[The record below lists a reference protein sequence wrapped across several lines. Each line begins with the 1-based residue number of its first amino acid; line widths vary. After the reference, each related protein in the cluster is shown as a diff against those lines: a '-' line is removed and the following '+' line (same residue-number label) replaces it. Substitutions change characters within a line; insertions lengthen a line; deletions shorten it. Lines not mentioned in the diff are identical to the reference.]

1 MDKSRTRAR
10 LLELRQLIA
19 ARQSRIEKHLT
30 RRDEPLPP
38 DSEERAGELAN
49 RETLEQLGDGAD
61 VELHQIDHALA
72 RLDLGTYGKCEKCSE
87 PIAKARLELLPF
99 ATSCVRCADKSR

>member
-1 MDKSRTRAR
+1 MDKTRIRTR

-19 ARQSRIEKHLT
+19 ARKGRIEKHLT
-30 RRDEPLPP
+30 RRDEPLSP
-38 DSEERAGELAN
+38 DSGERAGELAN
-49 RETLEQLGDGAD
+49 RETLEQLGDGAN

-72 RLDLGTYGKCEKCSE
+72 RLELGTYGTCEQCKA

-99 ATSCVRCADKSR
+99 ATNCVRCAEK

>member
-30 RRDEPLPP
+30 SRDEPLPP

-72 RLDLGTYGKCEKCSE
+72 RLDLGTYGKCEHCSA

-99 ATSCVRCADKSR
+99 ATSCVRCADKRR